1 MKKVFIIAE
10 IGINHNGRIDLAVK
24 SIKAAA
30 KAGANAVKFQTFN
43 ADEFM
48 SKGKNNYSY
57 KTMNGRKTENMYQ
70 MFKRLEVPEKWYKK
84 LISEA
89 KRNKVEFFSSAGD
102 EQAAIFLKKIGVKL
116 MKIASPDLTNY
127 SLLECVA
134 KMGNKT
140 IISTGMGDENEID
153 TAVKIFKKFKTP
165 FSLLHCVSMY
175 PTPKTNTNLL
185 RIIRLKE
192 KYKNIEI
199 GYSDHSLG
207 HESCVIAAALGATII
222 EKHFTLS
229 NKLVGPDH
237 LISAEPSEFKK
248 LVDSVNDV
256 SKMLGKK
263 SIDPSFLEK
272 KNRVPFR
279 RSVTASRKIIKGEK
293 ITKENVSLK
302 RPATGIHPKFL
313 KKILGKKI
321 KKNISKDQKIKFSD
335 LRS

>member
-89 KRNKVEFFSSAGD
+89 KRNKVEFFSSTGD

-185 RIIRLKE
+185 D
-192 KYKNIEI
+192 NQIE
-199 GYSDHSLG
+199 
-207 HESCVIAAALGATII
+207 
-222 EKHFTLS
+222 
-229 NKLVGPDH
+229 
-237 LISAEPSEFKK
+237 
-248 LVDSVNDV
+248 
-256 SKMLGKK
+256 
-263 SIDPSFLEK
+263 
-272 KNRVPFR
+272 
-279 RSVTASRKIIKGEK
+279 RKI
-293 ITKENVSLK
+293 
-302 RPATGIHPKFL
+302 
-313 KKILGKKI
+313 
-321 KKNISKDQKIKFSD
+321 
-335 LRS
+335 